1 MRRRNYIAKTLAVA
15 VLGITLHSVW
25 NSPTQE
31 AADAESALHV
41 GGEEGRET
49 QLEMS
54 QIAKL
59 PRLSVRA
66 KDEQGKESVWEGT
79 PLHEVLKAAGA
90 KFGAAIPGKALANY
104 VLAEAADGYKVVF
117 AIPELDPVFTDLVF
131 LLAYRRDGQAVDAKE
146 GNSASSRRTKKEMH
160 AGFVNWW
167 RSQFAEL
174 SDLPAEK
181 VLVITPGWR

>member
-1 MRRRNYIAKTLAVA
+1 MRRRNYVAKTLAVA

-79 PLHEVLKAAGA
+79 PLHEVLK
-90 KFGAAIPGKALANY
+90 
-104 VLAEAADGYKVVF
+104 
-117 AIPELDPVFTDLVF
+117 
-131 LLAYRRDGQAVDAKE
+131 
-146 GNSASSRRTKKEMH
+146 SSRREIRRGNPRE
-160 AGFVNWW
+160 AA
-167 RSQFAEL
+167 RE
-174 SDLPAEK
+174 
-181 VLVITPGWR
+181 

>member
-1 MRRRNYIAKTLAVA
+1 MRRRNYVAKTLVVA

-90 KFGAAIPGKALANY
+90 KFGEAIPGK
-104 VLAEAADGYKVVF
+104 GSRIMF
-117 AIPELDPVFTDLVF
+117 
-131 LLAYRRDGQAVDAKE
+131 
-146 GNSASSRRTKKEMH
+146 SRRPPTDTKL
-160 AGFVNWW
+160 FLQYQNWI
-167 RSQFAEL
+167 RS
-174 SDLPAEK
+174 
-181 VLVITPGWR
+181 

>member
-1 MRRRNYIAKTLAVA
+1 MLSPLYTLV
-15 VLGITLHSVW
+15 VRKV
-25 NSPTQE
+25 
-31 AADAESALHV
+31 V
-41 GGEEGRET
+41 
-49 QLEMS
+49 EMS

-66 KDEQGKESVWEGT
+66 KDEHGKESMWEGT

-131 LLAYRRDGQAVDAKE
+131 LLAYRRMGKLWMQKR

>member
-1 MRRRNYIAKTLAVA
+1 MRRRNYVAKTLVVA

-66 KDEQGKESVWEGT
+66 KDEQEG
-79 PLHEVLKAAGA
+79 LQSHQ
-90 KFGAAIPGKALANY
+90 
-104 VLAEAADGYKVVF
+104 
-117 AIPELDPVFTDLVF
+117 
-131 LLAYRRDGQAVDAKE
+131 RDG
-146 GNSASSRRTKKEMH
+146 R
-160 AGFVNWW
+160 GFHPP
-167 RSQFAEL
+167 E
-174 SDLPAEK
+174 P
-181 VLVITPGWR
+181 